1 MHVYLNKIFLATV
14 FFLSLMVLISC
25 ESIDNPS
32 APEGIADKDGGGSL
46 YKAGPSANG
55 QAMFPVEQLGGIQ
68 NFSFHARENQDGSI
82 TGSFQVKARDE
93 NFPGRMHGT
102 IDCLTIDGNIATM
115 SGVATHSTFEG
126 WPEGTPI
133 WFRVVDNGEGNN
145 SDPDQFSDIYVLF
158 NVVSC
163 DVTLTNALFEIE
175 NGNVQVKP

>member
-1 MHVYLNKIFLATV
+1 MHVYFNKIILATV

-25 ESIDNPS
+25 ETTDNPS
-32 APEGIADKDGGGSL
+32 APEGIANKDGGGSL

-55 QAMFPVEQLGGIQ
+55 QAMFPVEQLNGIQ
-68 NFSFHARENQDGSI
+68 NFSFHARINRDGSI

-102 IDCLTIDGNIATM
+102 IDCLTIDGDQATI
-115 SGVATHSTFEG
+115 SGVATQSTFENF
-126 WPEGTPI
+126 PEGTPI

-145 SDPDQFSDIYVLF
+145 SDPDEFSDVFLLF
-158 NVVSC
+158 NSIPC
-163 DVTLTNALFEIE
+163 DLPQNVGMFEIE

>member
-1 MHVYLNKIFLATV
+1 MHVYFNKIFLATV

-25 ESIDNPS
+25 ETSENPS
-32 APEGIADKDGGGSL
+32 APEGIANKDGAGSL

-55 QAMFPVEQLGGIQ
+55 QAMFPVVQLNGIQ
-68 NFSFHARENQDGSI
+68 NFSFHARENRDGII
-82 TGSFQVKARDE
+82 TGSFEVKARDE
-93 NFPGRMHGT
+93 NLPGRMHGT

-115 SGVATHSTFEG
+115 SGVATHSTFEA

-145 SDPDQFSDIYVLF
+145 SDPDEFSDIALLNNSF
-158 NVVSC
+158 PC
-163 DVTLTNALFEIE
+163 EETLINALIPIE